1 MHSILRKYLT
11 YIAEVGFFVNG
22 ALLSNNSVLMLRDI
36 GEGSSALYCL
46 TDREQCCRFG
56 TGGADRSLWSFPDG
70 TSVGEDATADIYFT
84 RGFSSLLLNR
94 RSSAEGPTGI
104 YTCVIPDR
112 GDDLRTLHI
121 GLYGGGEFLY

>member
-1 MHSILRKYLT
+1 VPAEKLT
-11 YIAEVGFFVNG
+11 NFFSDVGFFLNG

-112 GDDLRTLHI
+112 RNVLRTLYI
-121 GLYGGGEFLY
+121 GLYDDVTSGEF